1 MPTQHS
7 SAHAGYMTNAQGHL
21 VPKELVKPI
30 DLARDQ
36 LVQELFQ
43 KAEAEQE
50 VLRKIKQ
57 AAYQDIEA
65 FVDMS
70 AEEYGVKR
78 GGKKGNVTLHSFDGK
93 YKVQLSRAENLKFDE
108 RLQAAKAIID
118 ELLTEWA
125 EGSRPEIQA
134 IIQRAFDTDKEG
146 ELNTGRVLSLRNLD
160 IKDERW
166 KQAMQAI
173 GDSLQVV
180 GTKSYVRFYKR
191 IEGSDEYEAVL
202 LDIAKV

>member
-1 MPTQHS
+1 MSIQQNPAQG
-7 SAHAGYMTNAQGHL
+7 AYMTNAQGHL

-36 LVQELFQ
+36 LVQELFE
-43 KAEAEQE
+43 KAAAQQE
-50 VLRKIKQ
+50 LLRKLKQ
-57 AAYQDIEA
+57 SAFQDIAA
-65 FVDMS
+65 FVEMS
-70 AEEYGVKR
+70 IEQYDVKR
-78 GGKKGNVTLHSFDGK
+78 GGAKGNVTLHSFDGK
-93 YKVQLSRAENLKFDE
+93 YKVQLSQAENLKFDE

-125 EGSRPEIQA
+125 EGSRPEIKA

-146 ELNTGRVLSLRNLD
+146 NLNTGRVLSLRNLA

-166 KQAMQAI
+166 QQAMTAI
-173 GDSLQVV
+173 GDSVQVV

-191 IEGSDEYEAVL
+191 VDDSDEYEAVT

>member
-1 MPTQHS
+1 
-7 SAHAGYMTNAQGHL
+7 MTNAQGHL

-30 DLARDQ
+30 DMARDQ

-65 FVDMS
+65 FVEMS

-166 KQAMQAI
+166 KQAMTAI

-191 IEGSDEYEAVL
+191 VEGSDEYEAVL

>member
-1 MPTQHS
+1 MSMSTQNGP
-7 SAHAGYMTNAQGHL
+7 AQGAFMTNAQGHL

-30 DLARDQ
+30 DMARDQ

-65 FVDMS
+65 FVEMS

-93 YKVQLSRAENLKFDE
+93 
-108 RLQAAKAIID
+108 
-118 ELLTEWA
+118 
-125 EGSRPEIQA
+125 
-134 IIQRAFDTDKEG
+134 
-146 ELNTGRVLSLRNLD
+146 
-160 IKDERW
+160 
-166 KQAMQAI
+166 
-173 GDSLQVV
+173 
-180 GTKSYVRFYKR
+180 
-191 IEGSDEYEAVL
+191 
-202 LDIAKV
+202 